1 MTSSDERMGLRWPSG
16 QIERRLLLK
25 QRLARLQGSS
35 DPNNIRGFATVSG
48 IVSTRPEMISE
59 LDRQLPQLSII
70 TSKSYQVLPNP
81 GNREPVIVETA
92 PGCFGNAVGLKN
104 PGMETGLKE
113 LSGLLASH
121 RMRAL
126 LNVSLSGST
135 PEEFAQLAEGF
146 SRVADTLELNFSCPH
161 AEPGFGMSI
170 GVDPEVV
177 YRYMQAIRAAT
188 DLPLLPK
195 LTPNVQH
202 IGAVAQAAME
212 GGADGLVAINT
223 VGPELYLEP
232 HSGHPILMN
241 VHGGKGGKSGLWV
254 HDIALEKVREI
265 RRQVGAEPL
274 IIGMG
279 GVHNTSTAAAMRAAG
294 ADIVGIGSA
303 FAQVYPPQWRDWFA
317 ALSPALKTARGGSKL
332 QPNTQAA
339 QSAET
344 QDTTEAESKDG
355 TGAGFTDRDPADAF
369 LSTQRQ
375 MEYKPYRII
384 STIDGPGG
392 LRRISVEG
400 SLPYK
405 PGQFAFI
412 WIPGVGEK
420 PFSVALSKPVTFL
433 VRERGP
439 MTHALCSLKEGE
451 TLYLRGVYGQGA
463 EIAPAPRA
471 WIVAG
476 GTGLAVAPK
485 LAEALAAAGKRVTSY
500 IALADQRAAPP
511 AGSEAS
517 SSGSPALFTQELSA
531 AGDYRVVSD
540 EGEIGRAVRLCA
552 EEISEA
558 AAAAESALYTIGPF
572 PFMDAAVKRAEN
584 AGIPPEHIYISIE
597 TPTRCGVGLCGECTC
612 AGRLT
617 CREGTFF
624 SQRELIDRG
633 ITLMECGDDH

>member
-1 MTSSDERMGLRWPSG
+1 MTNNGERMGLRWPSG
-16 QIERRLLLK
+16 QTERRLLLK
-25 QRLARLQGSS
+25 QRLARMQGSN
-35 DPNNIRGFATVSG
+35 DPNKIRGFATVSG

-113 LSGLLASH
+113 LRNLLTTH

-146 SRVADTLELNFSCPH
+146 SQVADTLELNFSCPH
-161 AEPGFGMSI
+161 AEPGYGMSI

-177 YRYMQAIRAAT
+177 FRYMQAIRGVT

-195 LTPNVQH
+195 LTPNVEH

-232 HSGHPILMN
+232 HSGYPILMN

-265 RRQVGAEPL
+265 RRQVGDEPL

-279 GVHNTSTAAAMRAAG
+279 GVHNTSTAGAMRAAG

-303 FAQVYPPQWRDWFA
+303 FAQVYPPQWRDWFD
-317 ALSPALKTARGGSKL
+317 ALSL
-332 QPNTQAA
+332 QPGTQAEIEPNLTA
-339 QSAET
+339 SDA
-344 QDTTEAESKDG
+344 
-355 TGAGFTDRDPADAF
+355 AGVF
-369 LSTQRQ
+369 LSRQRQ

-384 STIDGPGG
+384 STVDGPGG

-400 SLPYK
+400 ELAYK

-439 MTHALCSLKEGE
+439 MTHALCSLKEGD

-463 EIAPAPRA
+463 EIAPVPKA
-471 WIVAG
+471 WIVVG

-485 LAEALAAAGKRVTSY
+485 LAEALSAAGKQVTTY
-500 IALADQRAAPP
+500 IALADNTIAATE
-511 AGSEAS
+511 GSSDS
-517 SSGSPALFTQELSA
+517 SALFTQELST
-531 AGDYRVVSD
+531 AGDYRVVMD

-552 EEISEA
+552 EEVSASA
-558 AAAAESALYTIGPF
+558 ATAESALYTIGPF
-572 PFMDAAVKRAEN
+572 PFMDAAVKRAQN

-597 TPTRCGVGLCGECTC
+597 TPTRCGVGLCGECAC

>member
-1 MTSSDERMGLRWPSG
+1 MGLRWPSG
-16 QIERRLLLK
+16 QTERRLLLK
-25 QRLARLQGSS
+25 QRLARMQGSN
-35 DPNNIRGFATVSG
+35 DPNKIRGFATVSG

-113 LSGLLASH
+113 LRNLLTTH

-146 SRVADTLELNFSCPH
+146 SQVADTLELNFSCPH
-161 AEPGFGMSI
+161 AEPGYGMSI

-177 YRYMQAIRAAT
+177 FRYMQAIRGVT

-195 LTPNVQH
+195 LTPNVEH

-232 HSGHPILMN
+232 HSGYPILMN

-265 RRQVGAEPL
+265 RRQVGDEPL

-279 GVHNTSTAAAMRAAG
+279 GVHNTSTAGAMRAAG

-303 FAQVYPPQWRDWFA
+303 FAQVYPPQWRDWFD
-317 ALSPALKTARGGSKL
+317 ALSL
-332 QPNTQAA
+332 QPGTQAEIEPNLTA
-339 QSAET
+339 SDA
-344 QDTTEAESKDG
+344 
-355 TGAGFTDRDPADAF
+355 AGVF
-369 LSTQRQ
+369 LSRQRQ

-384 STIDGPGG
+384 STVDGPGG

-400 SLPYK
+400 ELAYK

-439 MTHALCSLKEGE
+439 MTHALCSLKEGD

-463 EIAPAPRA
+463 EIAPVPKA
-471 WIVAG
+471 WIVVG

-485 LAEALAAAGKRVTSY
+485 LAEALSAAGKQVTTY
-500 IALADQRAAPP
+500 IALADNTIAATE
-511 AGSEAS
+511 GSSDS
-517 SSGSPALFTQELSA
+517 SALFTQELST
-531 AGDYRVVSD
+531 AGDYRVVMD

-552 EEISEA
+552 EEVSASA
-558 AAAAESALYTIGPF
+558 ATAESALYTIGPF
-572 PFMDAAVKRAEN
+572 PFMDAAVKRAQN

-597 TPTRCGVGLCGECTC
+597 TPTRCGVGLCGECAC

>member
-1 MTSSDERMGLRWPSG
+1 MTNSGEMMGLRWPSG
-16 QIERRLLLK
+16 QTERRLLLK
-25 QRLARLQGSS
+25 QRLARMQGSN
-35 DPNNIRGFATVSG
+35 DPHKIRGFATVSG

-113 LSGLLASH
+113 LRELLTFH

-126 LNVSLSGST
+126 LNVSLSGSS

-146 SRVADTLELNFSCPH
+146 SQIADTLELNFSCPH
-161 AEPGFGMSI
+161 AEPGYGMSI

-177 YRYMQAIRAAT
+177 FRYMQAIRAVT

-195 LTPNVQH
+195 LTPNVEH

-232 HSGHPILMN
+232 HSGYPILMN
-241 VHGGKGGKSGLWV
+241 AHGGKGGKSGFWV

-265 RRQVGAEPL
+265 RRQVGDEPL

-279 GVHNTSTAAAMRAAG
+279 GVHNTTTAGAMRAAG

-303 FAQVYPPQWRDWFA
+303 FAQVYPPQWRDWFD
-317 ALSPALKTARGGSKL
+317 ALTPALETPRGGSST
-332 QPNTQAA
+332 PGTQA
-339 QSAET
+339 
-344 QDTTEAESKDG
+344 EARPSL
-355 TGAGFTDRDPADAF
+355 TGSDPAGVF
-369 LSTQRQ
+369 LTTQRQ

-384 STIDGPGG
+384 STTDGPGG

-400 SLPYK
+400 ELPYE

-412 WIPGVGEK
+412 WIPGIGEK
-420 PFSVALSKPVTFL
+420 PFSVALSKPLTFL

-439 MTHALCSLKEGE
+439 MTHALCALQAGD

-463 EIAPAPRA
+463 EIAPVPKA

-485 LAEALAAAGKRVTSY
+485 LAEALSAAGKQVTTY
-500 IALADQRAAPP
+500 IALADNAKADTE
-511 AGSEAS
+511 GSS
-517 SSGSPALFTQELSA
+517 DSPALFTQELST
-531 AGDYRVVSD
+531 AGDYRVVKD
-540 EGEIGRAVRLCA
+540 EGEIGRAVRLC
-552 EEISEA
+552 EEELSA
-558 AAAAESALYTIGPF
+558 AAATAESALYTIGPF
-572 PFMDAAVKRAEN
+572 PFMDAAVKRAQN

-597 TPTRCGVGLCGECTC
+597 TPTRCGVGLCGECAC

-633 ITLMECGDDH
+633 NTLMECGDDH